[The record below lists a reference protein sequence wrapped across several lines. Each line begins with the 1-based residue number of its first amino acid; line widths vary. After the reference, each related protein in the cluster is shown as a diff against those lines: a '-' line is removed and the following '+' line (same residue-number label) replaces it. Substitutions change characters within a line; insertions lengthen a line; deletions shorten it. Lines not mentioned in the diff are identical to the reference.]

1 VPTLQKILVPFDYSA
16 PAEAALILAGDLAR
30 TYRARLLVVHFVE
43 IEVHT
48 LGDYPI
54 IKGDPITEETERLR
68 KHVQRVLEDAGENPA
83 PEVEVAW
90 GSPFLRIVETA
101 IEHKT
106 DLIIMG
112 THGRSGIKHIL
123 LGSVAERTVRLA
135 PCPVLIVRG
144 PVGLPGEAL
153 VEAAQSAVGGG
164 GTRHGEV
171 GGMMTRSPVTIGPN
185 DSLEAARDRMAAAK
199 IRHLPVVDAGRLVG
213 ILSDIDLPA
222 YRSQFAHTRVHVAMT
237 PDPITVAPDATVDS
251 AARLMLD
258 RRVRAL
264 PVVEGEQL
272 IGMLSATDILED
284 YVRVSRARS

>member
-1 VPTLQKILVPFDYSA
+1 MLQQILVPFDYSA
-16 PAEAALILAGDLAR
+16 PAEAALIFAADLAR
-30 TYRARLLVVHFVE
+30 TYRSRLLIVHFIE

-68 KHVQRVLEDAGENPA
+68 KHVQRVLEDAGESPA
-83 PEVEVAW
+83 HEVEVAW

-101 IEHKT
+101 IEHKA

-144 PVGLPGEAL
+144 PVGLPDEAL
-153 VEAAQSAVGGG
+153 VDAGRSAVSS

-171 GGMMTRSPVTIGPN
+171 GGMMSQNPVTIGPN
-185 DSLEAARDRMAAAK
+185 DSLEAARDRMATAK
-199 IRHLPVVDAGRLVG
+199 IRHLPVVEAGRLVG

-237 PDPITVAPDATVDS
+237 PDPITIAPDATVDS
-251 AARLMLD
+251 AARLMLE

-264 PVVEGEQL
+264 PVVKDEQL
-272 IGMLSATDILED
+272 IGILSATDILED

>member
-1 VPTLQKILVPFDYSA
+1 MLQQILVPFDYSA
-16 PAEAALILAGDLAR
+16 PAEAALIFAADLAR
-30 TYRARLLVVHFVE
+30 TYRSRLLIVHFIE

-68 KHVQRVLEDAGENPA
+68 KHVQRVLEDAGESPA
-83 PEVEVAW
+83 HEVEVAW

-101 IEHKT
+101 IEHKA

-144 PVGLPGEAL
+144 PVGLPDEAL
-153 VEAAQSAVGGG
+153 VDAGPSAVSS

-171 GGMMTRSPVTIGPN
+171 GGMMSQSPVTIDPN
-185 DSLEAARDRMAAAK
+185 DSLEAARDRMATAK
-199 IRHLPVVDAGRLVG
+199 IRHLPVVEAGRLVG

-237 PDPITVAPDATVDS
+237 PDPITIAPDATVDS
-251 AARLMLD
+251 AARLMLE

-264 PVVEGEQL
+264 PVVKDEQL
-272 IGMLSATDILED
+272 IGILSATDILED

>member
-1 VPTLQKILVPFDYSA
+1 VPTLQQILVPFDYSA
-16 PAEAALILAGDLAR
+16 PAEAALMLAGDLAR
-30 TYRARLLVVHFVE
+30 TYRAKLLVVHFVE

-68 KHVQRVLEDAGENPA
+68 KHVHHVLADAGESPA

-101 IEHKT
+101 IERKA

-135 PCPVLIVRG
+135 PCPVLTVRG
-144 PVGLPGEAL
+144 PVILPDEAL
-153 VEAAQSAVGGG
+153 VDAWRSAVSS

-171 GGMMTRSPVTIGPN
+171 GGMMSPNPVTIGPD
-185 DSLEAARDRMAAAK
+185 DSLETACDRMAAAK

>member
-1 VPTLQKILVPFDYSA
+1 MLQQILVPFDYSA
-16 PAEAALILAGDLAR
+16 PAEAALIFAADLAR
-30 TYRARLLVVHFVE
+30 TYRSRLLIVHFIE

-68 KHVQRVLEDAGENPA
+68 KHVQRVLEDAGESPA
-83 PEVEVAW
+83 HEVEVAW

-144 PVGLPGEAL
+144 PVGLPDEAL
-153 VEAAQSAVGGG
+153 VDVGRSAVSS
-164 GTRHGEV
+164 GTRRGEV
-171 GGMMTRSPVTIGPN
+171 GGMMSQSPVTIDPN
-185 DSLEAARDRMAAAK
+185 DSLEAARDRMATAK
-199 IRHLPVVDAGRLVG
+199 IRHLPVVEAGRLVG

-237 PDPITVAPDATVDS
+237 PDPITIAPDATVDS
-251 AARLMLD
+251 AARLMLE

-264 PVVEGEQL
+264 PVVKDEQL
-272 IGMLSATDILED
+272 IGILSATDILED